1 MVGAPTKRST
11 QRGGESRPW
20 RLWCLSVALLTF
32 VALPSAAQEA
42 LTDNNFQ
49 VDLIATP
56 ALGSSRIIG
65 MAGASTALAEGV
77 DSVPYNPAGYAARTS
92 WERDWWEFELGFSL
106 QFPGAYAR
114 TDYFLNGR
122 ESALGVDDFSAVDLS
137 GRLQL
142 GDLGFGAS
150 TSIQNYRLRSS
161 PTSID
166 VTTTRLGAGYA
177 FLDGQLVVGAGLRI
191 LAFDLVESDI
201 PLVSF
206 TGTSVELGAIIRPAE
221 RRWRVGAAIRSPV
234 SATVASE
241 EVAQV
246 GDTWLPRSAGTP
258 WEFSGGFA
266 WQWFERPFNPR
277 HLREKNVRR
286 GLMAR
291 LRRRWC
297 ERERTQRVAETGAEP
312 GGGNGPCGTAHRPQS
327 PSWWAAENRRR
338 EVERAELNV
347 EAQRRQEEFH
357 DLWRAIYESRPRR
370 FFLLSAD
377 LIVLG
382 RMQDGVGVDAFVRQV
397 RHTRGAN
404 ISVGLRVGAE
414 TEIWPNHLK
423 IRFGSYLEPA
433 RYEGVRS
440 RVHGTAGFDLH
451 LFRFLGVE
459 WRLTTY
465 IDGAARYINYGVSLG
480 TWH

>member
-1 MVGAPTKRST
+1 MAFF
-11 QRGGESRPW
+11 
-20 RLWCLSVALLTF
+20 TF
-32 VALPSAAQEA
+32 VTGHSAAQEP
-42 LTDNNFQ
+42 LTGNDFQ

-65 MAGASTALAEGV
+65 MAGTSTALAEGV

-92 WERDWWEFELGFSL
+92 WERDWWEYELGFSL

-122 ESALGVDDFSAVDLS
+122 ESALGVDDFSAIDIS

-150 TSIQNYRLRSS
+150 TSIQNFRLRSS

-177 FLDGQLVVGAGLRI
+177 FLDGQLVIGAGLRI
-191 LAFDLVESDI
+191 LAFELVENNV

-206 TGTSVELGAIIRPAE
+206 TGTSFELGAIIRPAE
-221 RRWRVGAAIRSPV
+221 RRWRVGAALRTPV

-246 GDTWLPRSAGTP
+246 AGTWLPRSAGTP
-258 WEFSGGFA
+258 WEFSAGFA

-277 HLREKNVRR
+277 HIREKDVRR

-297 ERERTQRVAETGAEP
+297 ERERTQRIAETGAVPEP
-312 GGGNGPCGTAHRPQS
+312 GAGRCGTTDHPQS
-327 PSWWAAENRRR
+327 AAWWAAENRRR
-338 EVERAELNV
+338 AGERAELHA
-347 EAQRRQEEFH
+347 EAQRRQDDFH
-357 DLWRAIYESRPRR
+357 DLWRAIYESRARR

-382 RMQDGVGVDAFVRQV
+382 RVEDGVGVDAFVRQE
-397 RHTRGAN
+397 RHARGAD
-404 ISVGLRVGAE
+404 ISVGLRLGAE
-414 TEIWPNHLK
+414 TEVWPNLLK
-423 IRFGSYLEPA
+423 LRFGSYLEPA
-433 RYEGVRS
+433 RYEGVRA
-440 RVHGTAGFDLH
+440 RVHGTAGFDLR
-451 LFRFLGVE
+451 LFRFLGIE
-459 WRLTTY
+459 WRVTAY
-465 IDGAARYINYGVSLG
+465 IDGAARYINYGISVG
-480 TWH
+480 PWH